1 MERKAAEKNNYTKLN
16 SSFNSETL
24 NIQGEDSGQRSSRIV
39 TSSRHSKRSKREE
52 EDYDSSTSS
61 DDYFVTLNGKRPT
74 GVE

>member
-39 TSSRHSKRSKREE
+39 TSSRHSKSKREE
-52 EDYDSSTSS
+52 DDYDSGTSS
-61 DDYFVTLNGKRPT
+61 DDNFVTLNGKRPT